1 MPEKKTIL
9 GIFFKQVSQAFAVKG
24 MNDIETSVKKHRAEA
39 TTQKRQ
45 NLVEEELEAISEA
58 LDQDDSVNK
67 ESTSMPSDST
77 TRGL

>member
-1 MPEKKTIL
+1 MPEKKTLL
-9 GIFFKQVSQAFAVKG
+9 GTFFEQVSQAFAVKG
-24 MNDIETSVKKHRAEA
+24 MNDIETSAKKHRTEA

-58 LDQDDSVNK
+58 LDQDNSLNK
-67 ESTSMPSDST
+67 ESTYTTRDST